1 MGSVRVFRE
10 TILEAISGLA
20 LHHVGFAVAA
30 IELTTRSYVTR
41 YGYAIRTPVIHDP
54 LQTAFVQFLAL
65 PGDHVYL
72 ELVSPDGPE
81 SRLSSAV
88 RRGGGL
94 NHLCYVADDLEKVAE
109 WLVQSEM
116 MQISPPQSAVAFGG
130 RRICWLVGEDML
142 PIELVERSA
151 SGDRCEPGI

>member
-1 MGSVRVFRE
+1 VTAWRWREFLGSERAQSKGQSLRHSPDMGSVRGFRE

-72 ELVSPDGPE
+72 ELVSPDGPA

-88 RRGGGL
+88 RRGGTQPSL
-94 NHLCYVADDLEKVAE
+94 LC
-109 WLVQSEM
+109 
-116 MQISPPQSAVAFGG
+116 G
-130 RRICWLVGEDML
+130 R
-142 PIELVERSA
+142 
-151 SGDRCEPGI
+151 